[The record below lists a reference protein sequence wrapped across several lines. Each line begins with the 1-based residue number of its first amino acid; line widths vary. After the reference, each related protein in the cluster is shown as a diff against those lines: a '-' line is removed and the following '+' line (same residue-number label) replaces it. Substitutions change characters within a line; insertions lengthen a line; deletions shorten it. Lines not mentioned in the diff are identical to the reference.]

1 MHSAVRIWE
10 KSIKQHAPMLQIGV
24 DGNGAWMG
32 GAHGTWGHVVGN
44 IAVKLAMFRGSPTRA
59 SKLTPGCPQNL
70 RSIYDIGWVVAP
82 FTTCCCKWHLES
94 TSHSGLFWAPVS
106 CGGLLCPRQPW
117 SLVLTLQVT
126 RGLQHGSDERN
137 RTWVH
142 YGTDQNTQGT
152 GQKPPREDSISAD
165 KWRQVKNGPH
175 RPRWVLEYMFL
186 SFRKAVEFRDLFP
199 MKCSL
204 RCPQCVP
211 PLLLICS
218 LFYFIFF
225 AKCSI
230 SYSHS
235 SHVSFTCV
243 S

>member
-1 MHSAVRIWE
+1 MTPRKHLTLRAVLG
-10 KSIKQHAPMLQIGV
+10 KIKVP
-24 DGNGAWMG
+24 
-32 GAHGTWGHVVGN
+32 
-44 IAVKLAMFRGSPTRA
+44 R
-59 SKLTPGCPQNL
+59 
-70 RSIYDIGWVVAP
+70 
-82 FTTCCCKWHLES
+82 
-94 TSHSGLFWAPVS
+94 WAPVS
-106 CGGLLCPRQPW
+106 CGGLLCPQQPW

-126 RGLQHGSDERN
+126 RGLQHGSDERKS
-137 RTWVH
+137 TWVH
-142 YGTDQNTQGT
+142 YRTDQNTQGT
-152 GQKPPREDSISAD
+152 GQKPPREGSISAD

-175 RPRWVLEYMFL
+175 RPRCVLEYMFL
-186 SFRKAVEFRDLFP
+186 SFWKAVEFRDLFP

-204 RCPQCVP
+204 RYPQCVP